1 MYRAPSKRKQMFAR
15 IAVYSAM
22 TTGVIVFVTFL
33 VFIMLG
39 YRFNR
44 DTSTI
49 QQGGL
54 VQFASRPGDVSVK
67 IGNANLTDLTPS
79 KITVNPGS
87 YTVTM
92 NRKDYRSWSKSVDV
106 RAGEVLWLN
115 YAQMTPNTIKTD
127 TVSSYESLSQAKS
140 SPNGDRMALI
150 TDPSKPVITFVDV
163 TGDKPKSTTI
173 TIPAELLRAD
183 IAPTFTLS
191 EWANDSDRI
200 LVDANYGDSIER
212 IVMDRRE
219 VKRTVNVSKAYE
231 SDVSESIFDPRNSE
245 RLIIRTSKGD
255 IRTIDTASN
264 SLSTVLASSVTEMSL
279 YGSDALLLVQS
290 VAEGGQSVGYI
301 SLGSDDVRILRTIQS
316 SDVVHF
322 SIGKYFSE
330 PYVAVSTGNKL
341 EVLKVKSLPSSNS
354 DESISMTSVYTATLP
369 AAVEYLSIRSG
380 GRFVVAQYAGGV
392 QTYDIELSKQTLTSF
407 KSPVTSEL
415 RWLDKYHFYI
425 TNGVNLEVMEFDG
438 ANAQVIAPLTTDF
451 DSVQSSDGKFIYSIT
466 KNDDGYHLQRSRM
479 ILE

>member
-1 MYRAPSKRKQMFAR
+1 
-15 IAVYSAM
+15 
-22 TTGVIVFVTFL
+22 
-33 VFIMLG
+33 
-39 YRFNR
+39 
-44 DTSTI
+44 
-49 QQGGL
+49 
-54 VQFASRPGDVSVK
+54 
-67 IGNANLTDLTPS
+67 
-79 KITVNPGS
+79 
-87 YTVTM
+87 
-92 NRKDYRSWSKSVDV
+92 
-106 RAGEVLWLN
+106 
-115 YAQMTPNTIKTD
+115 
-127 TVSSYESLSQAKS
+127 
-140 SPNGDRMALI
+140 
-150 TDPSKPVITFVDV
+150 
-163 TGDKPKSTTI
+163 
-173 TIPAELLRAD
+173 
-183 IAPTFTLS
+183 
-191 EWANDSDRI
+191 
-200 LVDANYGDSIER
+200 
-212 IVMDRRE
+212 
-219 VKRTVNVSKAYE
+219 
-231 SDVSESIFDPRNSE
+231 
-245 RLIIRTSKGD
+245 
-255 IRTIDTASN
+255 
-264 SLSTVLASSVTEMSL
+264 MSL